1 MKDKVLKSQSLW
13 SRAKKI
19 IPGGN
24 GLLSKRPERYASDI
38 WPVYYEKAK
47 GCVIWDIDGNEYI
60 DMAQNGIGT
69 SILGYS
75 DDDVNAAVSDCLTK
89 SINTTL
95 NAPEEVELA
104 EMILKLNP
112 KMDMVKFAKGG
123 GEAMSMAVRIARA
136 ASNKDTIAFS
146 GYHGWSDWYIASN
159 LSSGNN
165 LDQHLLPGLNP
176 IGVPKGL
183 KGTAIP
189 FEYDN
194 IDEFKKVINSNDCG
208 VVVIEGAR
216 YDLPSSEF
224 VNYISNECS
233 QRGIILIVDEITSGF
248 RINNSGV
255 YNYLDYEPDIVVYG
269 KAIANGFPMS
279 VICGKS
285 KVMKSASD
293 TFMSSTMWTERVGF
307 VASLATINKFTKHK
321 VHEHLLN
328 MGSKIKDIWIHS
340 AKDNH
345 IDIKI
350 SNFLPLV
357 TFSLQ
362 YGEQNNNILTLFIQE
377 MLRRG
382 FIATSSVY
390 VTYAH
395 TDSILEKYET
405 AINEVFAILGDA
417 IKKNKILDH
426 LESNIRSDMFK
437 RLTSK

>member
-1 MKDKVLKSQSLW
+1 MKS
-13 SRAKKI
+13 
-19 IPGGN
+19 
-24 GLLSKRPERYASDI
+24 
-38 WPVYYEKAK
+38 
-47 GCVIWDIDGNEYI
+47 
-60 DMAQNGIGT
+60 T
-69 SILGYS
+69 
-75 DDDVNAAVSDCLTK
+75 
-89 SINTTL
+89 NTTL

-104 EMILKLNP
+104 ETILRLNP
-112 KMDMVKFAKGG
+112 KMEMVKFAKGG

-136 ASNKDTIAFS
+136 ASNKDSIAFS
-146 GYHGWSDWYIASN
+146 GFHGWSDWYIASN

-183 KGTAIP
+183 TGTAIP

-224 VNYISNECS
+224 VNYISNECNK
-233 QRGIILIVDEITSGF
+233 RDIILIVDEITSGF

-285 KVMKSASD
+285 SVMEFASE

-307 VASLATINKFTKHK
+307 VASLATINKFTKNK
-321 VHEHLLN
+321 VHEHLSA
-328 MGSKIKDIWIHS
+328 MGSKIKNIWIEH
-340 AKDNH
+340 ANANN
-345 IDIKI
+345 IDIRV

-362 YGEQNNNILTLFIQE
+362 YDEQNNNILTLFIQE

-395 TDSILEKYET
+395 TDSILEMYET
-405 AINEVFAILGDA
+405 AIDEVFSILGDA
-417 IKKNKILDH
+417 IKNNKILDH

>member
-1 MKDKVLKSQSLW
+1 MKNKVLKSQSLW
-13 SRAKKI
+13 SKAKKI

-69 SILGYS
+69 SVLGYS
-75 DDDVNAAVSDCLTK
+75 DEDVNNAVSECIK
-89 SINTTL
+89 GSINTTL

-104 EMILKLNP
+104 ELLLELNP
-112 KMDMVKFAKGG
+112 SMDMVKFAKGG

-183 KGTAIP
+183 TGTAIP
-189 FEYDN
+189 FQYDN
-194 IDEFKKVINSNDCG
+194 IDEFKKVINDNDCG
-208 VVVIEGAR
+208 AVVFEGAR
-216 YDLPSSEF
+216 YNLPSSEF
-224 VNYISNECS
+224 VQYVSSECHK
-233 QRGIILIVDEITSGF
+233 RGIILIVDEITSGL

-255 YNYLDYEPDIVVYG
+255 YNYLNYNPDIVVYG

-279 VICGKS
+279 VICGKKS
-285 KVMKSASD
+285 VMNYASD

-307 VASLATINKFTKHK
+307 VAALATIKKFTKHK
-321 VHEHLLN
+321 VHEHLFS
-328 MGSKIKDIWIHS
+328 MGSKIKKIWVDS
-340 AKDNH
+340 AKENH
-345 IDIKI
+345 INIKV

-362 YGEQNNNILTLFIQE
+362 YGEQNNNVLTLFIQE

-382 FIATSSVY
+382 FISASSVY

-395 TDSILEKYET
+395 TDAILKKYEI
-405 AINEVFAILGDA
+405 AINEVFALLGDA
-417 IKKNKILDH
+417 IKKNEVLNH
-426 LESNIRSDMFK
+426 LETNTRSDMFK

>member
-1 MKDKVLKSQSLW
+1 MKNKVFKSQNLW
-13 SRAKKI
+13 SKAKKI

-176 IGVPKGL
+176 VGVPKGL

-194 IDEFKKVINSNDCG
+194 IDEFKKVIDNNDCG

-216 YDLPSSEF
+216 YDFPSSEF
-224 VNYISNECS
+224 VDYISNECNK
-233 QRGIILIVDEITSGF
+233 RGIILIVDEITSGF
-248 RINNSGV
+248 RVNNSGV
-255 YNYLDYEPDIVVYG
+255 YNYLNYDYQ
-269 KAIANGFPMS
+269 
-279 VICGKS
+279 
-285 KVMKSASD
+285 
-293 TFMSSTMWTERVGF
+293 
-307 VASLATINKFTKHK
+307 LH
-321 VHEHLLN
+321 
-328 MGSKIKDIWIHS
+328 
-340 AKDNH
+340 
-345 IDIKI
+345 
-350 SNFLPLV
+350 
-357 TFSLQ
+357 
-362 YGEQNNNILTLFIQE
+362 FI
-377 MLRRG
+377 
-382 FIATSSVY
+382 
-390 VTYAH
+390 
-395 TDSILEKYET
+395 
-405 AINEVFAILGDA
+405 
-417 IKKNKILDH
+417 
-426 LESNIRSDMFK
+426 
-437 RLTSK
+437 